1 MNKKF
6 KEFGELMNLSHDSLR
21 NDYDVTG
28 FELDTM
34 VGISQ
39 KQKGVLGSRMTGAG
53 FGGCTV
59 SLVKTDSVE
68 SFIEK
73 VGAEYHDKT
82 GFGAEF
88 YLPEIVGGAKRMM
101 KS

>member
-1 MNKKF
+1 
-6 KEFGELMNLSHDSLR
+6 MNLSHDSLR

-59 SLVKTDSVE
+59 SLVENDCIE

-82 GFGAEF
+82 GLRAEF
-88 YLPEIVGGAKRMM
+88 YLPEIVGGAKRVMIS
-101 KS
+101 K